1 MGKITKSSKS
11 QSLHNYMNS
20 NNNYL
25 KKIKDQCTLGYIY
38 TVLESTLQPTRFG
51 DVLMV
56 SVANSKNNKVTKTFL
71 PVSMVTKLKDFFR
84 EKGDGEL
91 GNDSVVGSMFKY
103 VGEIKMKNGNSF
115 SKLEWLEDEDTDCKK
130 MGID

>member
-1 MGKITKSSKS
+1 MGKITKRSKS
-11 QSLHNYMNS
+11 QSLHKYMNS
-20 NNNYL
+20 NINYL
-25 KKIKDQCTLGYIY
+25 KKIKDQCTVGYIY

-56 SVANSKNNKVTKTFL
+56 VLTNSKNSKVTKTFL
-71 PVSMVTKLKDFFR
+71 PASMVTKLKDFFR

-103 VGEIKMKNGNSF
+103 VGEIQMKNGNSF
-115 SKLEWLEDEDTDCKK
+115 SKLEWLDDEDTD
-130 MGID
+130 